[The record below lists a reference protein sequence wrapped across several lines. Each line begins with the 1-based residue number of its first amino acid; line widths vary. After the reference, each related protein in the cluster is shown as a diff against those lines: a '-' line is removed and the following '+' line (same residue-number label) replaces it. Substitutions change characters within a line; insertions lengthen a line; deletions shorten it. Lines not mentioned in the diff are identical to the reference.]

1 MLSSLFFLQVLI
13 SASCSIDDGL
23 SDLLHRLAGYPSKS
37 DRALHK
43 RPVETI
49 EAMLSGFD
57 ICSHHHLVAVGCVV
71 GFAAVVTAPPE
82 WHVVA
87 QGSGSDG

>member
-1 MLSSLFFLQVLI
+1 MLVLSSLFFLQVLI
-13 SASCSIDDGL
+13 SASYSIDDGL
-23 SDLLHRLAGYPSKS
+23 SDLLHRLAGFPSKS

-57 ICSHHHLVAVGCVV
+57 ICSHHHLVAVGCVL
-71 GFAAVVTAPPE
+71 PL
-82 WHVVA
+82 
-87 QGSGSDG
+87 S